1 MSPKKGSLDAEGI
14 SGMLMGAMLIK
25 MHDANIV
32 SVAQLREF
40 VKLSKCAR
48 FSSSSTKEETY
59 QWIEDA
65 LGKFRYFSLRKKKE
79 RGIVLSYL
87 VQMTGLSRGHVKRL
101 VKRKNRNG
109 KILRITSTRHF
120 FPRIYGSEDIA
131 RLILTDNAHG
141 RMSGEATKRI
151 LERQYEVYGD
161 IRFANIRHISV
172 SHLYNLRGSRQ
183 YESHALYIEK
193 TRATTVS
200 IGIRKRPRPQG
211 KPGYIRVDSV
221 HQGDWDKEKG
231 VYHINLV
238 DEVTQWE
245 VVGCVEGISE
255 QFLIPLL
262 EALLELFPF
271 KILGFHS
278 DNGSE
283 YVNHTVA
290 ALLTKLTVE
299 QTKSRAR
306 RTNDNGLVES
316 KNGAIIRKYMGYAYI
331 PGRYAT
337 HINAFYRAHMDEY
350 LNFHRPCGF
359 ATSYI
364 DERGKEK
371 KKYDIYLTPFEKL
384 KAIPDVEEYLKESM
398 TLTALEATARK
409 ESDNACAEKLQNAKR
424 TLLETIHQC

>member
-1 MSPKKGSLDAEGI
+1 
-14 SGMLMGAMLIK
+14 MGAMLIK
-25 MHDANIV
+25 MNDANIV
-32 SVAQLREF
+32 SVAQLREL
-40 VKLSKCAR
+40 VKISKCAA
-48 FSSSSTKEETY
+48 FSSSSSKEDTY

-101 VKRKNRNG
+101 VKRKKRCG
-109 KILRITSTRHF
+109 KILRIVSTRHY

-131 RLILTDNAHG
+131 RLIETDNAHG
-141 RMSGEATKRI
+141 RMSGEATKCI
-151 LERQYEVYGD
+151 LERQYAVYD
-161 IRFANIRHISV
+161 DLRFENIRRISV

-183 YESHALYIEK
+183 YESHALFIEK

-200 IGIRKRPRPQG
+200 IGIRKRPRPDG

-255 QFLIPLL
+255 QFLEPLL
-262 EALLELFPF
+262 EGLLALFPF

-290 ALLTKLTVE
+290 RLLTKLTVE

-306 RTNDNGLVES
+306 RTNDNGLVET
-316 KNGAIIRKYMGYAYI
+316 KNGAVIRKYMGYAYI
-331 PGRYAT
+331 PGKYAVC
-337 HINAFYRAHMDEY
+337 INQFYREHMDDY

-359 ATSYI
+359 ATLKI
-364 DERGKEK
+364 DHRGKET
-371 KKYDIYLTPFEKL
+371 KKYETYLTPFEKL
-384 KAIPDVEEYLKESM
+384 RTIPDMEQYLK
-398 TLTALEATARK
+398 TGVTIAALEATARK
-409 ESDNACAEKLQNAKR
+409 ESDNVCAEKLQNAKR
-424 TLLETIHQC
+424 KLLETIHQC

>member
-1 MSPKKGSLDAEGI
+1 MKRKEPFGKVMDAMRI
-14 SGMLMGAMLIK
+14 TMNDS
-25 MHDANIV
+25 HIV
-32 SVAQLREF
+32 SVAQLREL
-40 VKLSKCAR
+40 VKFTNR
-48 FSSSSTKEETY
+48 VEFRSTSKEETY
-59 QWIEDA
+59 QWIEEA
-65 LGKFRYFSLRKKKE
+65 LGKFRYFSLRSKKE
-79 RGIVLSYL
+79 KTIVLSYIK
-87 VQMTGLSRGHVKRL
+87 QMTGLSRGHVKKL
-101 VKRKNRNG
+101 VKRKKRSG
-109 KILRITSTRHF
+109 RILRITGTRHH
-120 FPRIYGSEDIA
+120 FPRVYGSEDIA
-131 RLILTDNAHG
+131 RLIETDNAHG

-151 LERQYEVYGD
+151 LERQYGIYGD
-161 IRFANIRHISV
+161 LRFENVRHISV
-172 SHLYNLRGSRQ
+172 SHLYNLRGNRQ

-200 IGIRKRPRPQG
+200 IGIRKRPRPDG

-255 QFLIPLL
+255 QFLEPLL
-262 EALLELFPF
+262 ESLLALFPF

-283 YVNHTVA
+283 YINHTVA
-290 ALLTKLTVE
+290 KLLTKLTVE

-316 KNGAIIRKYMGYAYI
+316 KNGAVIRKYMGHAYI
-331 PGRYAT
+331 PGKYAVC
-337 HINAFYRAHMDEY
+337 INRFYREHMDEY

-359 ATSYI
+359 ATLKI
-364 DERGKEK
+364 DQRGKEK
-371 KKYDIYLTPFEKL
+371 KKYDTYLTPFEKL
-384 KAIPDVEEYLKESM
+384 KTVSEVEQYLKEGV
-398 TLTALEATARK
+398 TLPELEAIAGK

-424 TLLETIHQC
+424 TLLEIIHQC